1 LGRVGSPAGAG
12 SSRLIGREAEWA
24 RLQQLADAGSLV
36 TLTGP
41 GGVGKSRL
49 ASDFVTR
56 HLDETGEAVTVGWL
70 AALPTGAGADAIV
83 DALGFESLDAATMVL
98 ADRRGFVLLDNCEH
112 VIDAAREVASE
123 ISIAAPQT
131 VIVAT
136 SREPL
141 GLANEQV
148 IVVDPLALPAP
159 GGADAEESPSVAL
172 FLERAASAGA
182 SLEPGTPLLADVAEL
197 CRRLDGL
204 PLAIELAA
212 ARTRSIAPGD
222 LLGVVDQRLDVLRR
236 NRGAGHRHDSMR
248 AAIELSTSLLS
259 TEERRFFRR
268 LGVFNGPFDLAL
280 ATAVAGEAGDDRLT
294 CLDRLSRLV
303 EQSLVVAETHGS
315 VTRYRLL
322 ELLREHAVDELLAAN
337 EAQAVHERFVT
348 AMVVAADAI
357 VTRALSKW
365 DPVLLGA
372 ASTQYANLVVAC
384 ELCLAHDETPERAYR
399 LLLPMFAAVHEGR
412 PSEVLQ
418 LGNRVRQHWGDRD
431 APWRIEVL
439 AVLATAAAIAGRT
452 TDVGSLAAAVT
463 DEPAASDVAVAL
475 AQRAW
480 ALAARADDPM
490 TAARHFDLAR
500 AAAER
505 AGFRSLGLEV
515 EAFWAGEL
523 DLAGERRVAL
533 DRLADVLRRAHESD
547 DVFVVVLAHLVRAR
561 VMLRCGDVDGAE
573 HELTEARARSAA
585 MGQPWWTAAMLRT
598 AAAVASL
605 GPAGWNGSRHLW
617 RRAIDF
623 AASRGALGEV
633 AISLRTAAATAQHLG
648 EHEQAAV
655 LLAAVPRSTAITV
668 LPELFPGAMAQ
679 LMASAPAQPVGVH
692 LRDALERARAALD
705 AETDDLEARRA
716 SAAPQ
721 HRSGTEHDEPELI
734 SEGDSWRVGFGGRT
748 VRVRDMKG
756 VRDLAIL
763 LARPG
768 VEVQALELMGGS
780 DVGGAAGPALDDAA
794 RKAYQSRIVDLQR
807 EIDDARSDN
816 DGIRA
821 ERAELELDALVE
833 QLSEAFGLGGRS
845 RTTGSS
851 SERARTAVTYRV
863 RAAIR
868 KLEHLHPDLGR
879 HLVNSV
885 RTGTWCAYRPET
897 DVTWT
902 IERRGLTV

>member
-1 LGRVGSPAGAG
+1 VGSPAGAG
-12 SSRLIGREAEWA
+12 SSRLVGREAEWT
-24 RLQQLADAGSLV
+24 RLGQLTATGGVV

-41 GGVGKSRL
+41 GGVGKTRL
-49 ASDFVTR
+49 ASEFVSA
-56 HLDETGEAVTVGWL
+56 HLDQTGEAVTVGLL
-70 AALPTGAGADAIV
+70 ASVPAGAGTEALV

-112 VIDAAREVASE
+112 VIEAAREVASE
-123 ISIAAPQT
+123 LSASAGS
-131 VIVAT
+131 VVVLAT

-141 GLANEQV
+141 GVANEQV
-148 IVVDPLALPAP
+148 LVVEPLALPAP
-159 GGADAEESPSVAL
+159 GGADAEEAPSVAL
-172 FLERAASAGA
+172 FLERAAAAGA
-182 SLEPGTPLLADVAEL
+182 ALEPGTALLADVAEL

-236 NRGAGHRHDSMR
+236 HRGAGDRHDSMR

-259 TEERRFFRR
+259 SDDRRFFRR
-268 LGVFNGPFDLAL
+268 LGVFTGPFDLAL
-280 ATAVAGEAGDDRLT
+280 ATAVAGDVAEERLT
-294 CLDRLSRLV
+294 CLDKLSRLV
-303 EQSLVVAETHGS
+303 DQSLVVAETHGS

-322 ELLREHAVDELLAAN
+322 ELLREHALDELSGAG
-337 EAQAVHERFVT
+337 ESRAVQERFVE

-357 VTRALSKW
+357 VVRALSKW

-372 ASTQYANLVVAC
+372 ASTQYANLVKAC
-384 ELCLAHDETPERAYR
+384 ELCLAHDGGPDRAYR
-399 LLLPMFAAVHEGR
+399 LVLPMFAAVHEGR

-418 LGNRVRQHWGDRD
+418 LGMRVRDRWSDAD
-431 APWRIEVL
+431 APWRVEVL
-439 AVLATAAAIAGRT
+439 AVLATAAAIAGRAD
-452 TDVGSLAAAVT
+452 DVVPLAASVIG
-463 DEPAASDVAVAL
+463 DLAAGDAAIAL
-475 AQRAW
+475 AERAW
-480 ALAARADDPM
+480 ALAARADDPLA
-490 TAARHFDLAR
+490 AARHFELAAD
-500 AAAER
+500 AANR
-505 AGFRSLGLEV
+505 AGFGSLALEV
-515 EAFWAGEL
+515 EAFRAGEL
-523 DLAGERRVAL
+523 DLAGERHQAL
-533 DRLADVLRRAHESD
+533 DALADVLRRGHESD

-561 VMLRCGDVDGAE
+561 VLLRCADVAGAE
-573 HELTEARARSAA
+573 DELAQARSQSAA
-585 MGQPWWTAAMLRT
+585 MGQPWWTAAVLRT
-598 AAAVASL
+598 TAAVASL
-605 GPAGWNGSRHLW
+605 GAGGWDGSRPLW

-668 LPELFPGAMAQ
+668 LPELFPEAMAE
-679 LMASAPAQPVGVH
+679 LVAHAPAQPVGVH

-705 AETDDLEARRA
+705 AAPPAVEPPNRRHPP
-716 SAAPQ
+716 APPA
-721 HRSGTEHDEPELI
+721 DVPELV

-748 VRVRDMKG
+748 VRVRDVKG

-768 VEVQALELMGGS
+768 VDVHALELMGGA
-780 DVGGAAGPALDDAA
+780 DVGDSAGPALDEHA
-794 RKAYQSRIVDLQR
+794 RKAYQARIVELQHD
-807 EIDDARSDN
+807 IDAARDDN
-816 DGIRA
+816 DRARA
-821 ERAELELDALVE
+821 ERAEIELDALVE

-851 SERARTAVTYRV
+851 AERARTAVTYRV

-868 KLEHLHPDLGR
+868 KLDQLHPELGR
-879 HLVNSV
+879 HLTNSV
-885 RTGTWCAYRPET
+885 RTGTWCSYRPET
-897 DVTWT
+897 EITWT